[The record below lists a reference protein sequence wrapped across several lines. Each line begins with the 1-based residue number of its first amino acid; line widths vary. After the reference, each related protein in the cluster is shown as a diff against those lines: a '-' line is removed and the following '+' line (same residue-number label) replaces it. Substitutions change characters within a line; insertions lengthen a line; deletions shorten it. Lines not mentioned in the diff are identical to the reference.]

1 MNAIPLLFISALFL
15 ELFYILMFILTIKK
29 ESFRF
34 WPPDSPDSWQFFA
47 AWSIALVVAVEFLF
61 VGLLDFDSLI
71 LPGLRARL
79 PVVVAIVLPVTALGI
94 WVYAVF
100 PYKAI
105 IGLGDRLVTRGPYR
119 YTRNPQYICDI
130 SSILAYMILTNS
142 WMVCVLGILG
152 TVLNILA
159 PFTEEPWL
167 EERFGEEYLAY
178 KCRVPRFFRLKKQA
192 NLP

>member
-1 MNAIPLLFISALFL
+1 MNAIPLLFISALIM
-15 ELFYILMFILTIKK
+15 ELFYILMFVLTIKR
-29 ESFRF
+29 EGFRF

-47 AWSIALVVAVEFLF
+47 AWSIALLVAVEFLF
-61 VGLLDFDSLI
+61 IGLLDFDSLI
-71 LPGLRARL
+71 LPGLRVRL
-79 PVVVAIVLPVTALGI
+79 PLVIAIVLPVTALGI

-100 PYKAI
+100 PYKAT

-130 SSILAYMILTNS
+130 LSILAYMILTNS
-142 WMVCVLGILG
+142 WMTCALGTLGII
-152 TVLNILA
+152 LNILA

-178 KCRVPRFFRLKKQA
+178 KGRVPRFL
-192 NLP
+192 